1 MRAILAAIRDGVLNA
16 EACLAISNNRDA
28 PALRFAAEFGV
39 PCRHISATSTGSL
52 AAADREMTEALIAA
66 GVTLVGLSGYMRK
79 LGPDMLGSYRNR
91 ILNIHPSLLPKF
103 GGVAMYGAHV
113 HDAVLAAG
121 ETVSGATIHLVDG
134 EYDQGPILAQRQV
147 PVLQGDTTATLQARV
162 AEIEPVLYL
171 ETLQLIATGALRL
184 PD

>member
-1 MRAILAAIRDGVLNA
+1 MRAILAAIQDGVLNA
-16 EACLAISNNRDA
+16 DACLVISNNRDA

-39 PCRHISATSTGSL
+39 PCRHISATSTGNL
-52 AAADREMTEALIAA
+52 AAADREMTDALTSA
-66 GVTLVGLSGYMRK
+66 GVTLVVLSGYMRK
-79 LGPDMLGSYRNR
+79 LGPQMLGAYRNR

-113 HDAVLAAG
+113 HQAVLAAS
-121 ETVSGATIHLVDG
+121 EDVSGATIHVVDG

-147 PVLQGDTTATLQARV
+147 PVLPGDTTEALQARV
-162 AEIEPVLYL
+162 AAIEPVLYL